1 MKLLNTDDLRLINSR
16 IGFATN
22 SSSSHAIV
30 VLKDSS
36 QAYGQPSYDEFGW
49 EWFLQQ
55 SYEEK
60 LNYIYVSLNGEDCT
74 DSELIEYLDITQADV
89 KRLRQVD
96 DGYVDHDSVGLIGD
110 WSVAKTIL
118 KSDGIA
124 ILGGNDN
131 SEPPSWASA
140 LLTDELSSTQLDM
153 INAAYSRLSDDV
165 SMVRN
170 VDGSFITIAEPHVVT
185 IFNSDDGYKRRYS
198 TNNSKE
204 VYLSSPELVDIKI
217 TDYCPYGCSYC
228 YQNSTVDGIH
238 ADINTLLDMVDTMAN
253 TAVFELAIGG
263 GEPTLH
269 PNFMEFI
276 EYAYIGK
283 NIVPNFTTRNLALF
297 KGDIHETSKMLGMIG
312 GFAYSVDNPSDVKR
326 YGDLLTHWIDKAE
339 NYYIES
345 KIKVSDFKNS
355 IETTHRQYF
364 DIINALFDKVSFQIV
379 LGSMDRVAYQE
390 LIESIS
396 YTITNTAERLTDLNK
411 QFRSA
416 EKIMREQCSGDG
428 GRITRWYE
436 SYIASD
442 KHPTIM
448 LLGYK
453 TTGRGTSP
461 VYDYTDTALD
471 DAIKYNRVCNVG
483 IDTSAAQQL
492 GKSLVEYNIDERTYY
507 TKEGVASCYIDA
519 VSKTMASSSYGVEVE
534 NGTMDN
540 YSHKTFLETF
550 QQYQHK
556 GMNAIPV
563 KLV

>member
-1 MKLLNTDDLRLINSR
+1 MKPLKTVDLRLISSR

-22 SSSSHAIV
+22 SSSSHSIV
-30 VLKDSS
+30 ALKDSS
-36 QAYGQPSYDEFGW
+36 HAHGHPEYDEFGW
-49 EWFLQQ
+49 EWFLQKT
-55 SYEEK
+55 YDEK
-60 LNYIYVSLNGEDCT
+60 LNYIYIAMNGEDCT
-74 DSELIEYLDITQADV
+74 DEELIRYLDINENDINRV
-89 KRLRQVD
+89 RSLD
-96 DGYVDHDSVGLIGD
+96 DGYIDHDSVGLISD

-140 LLTDELSSTQLDM
+140 LLADECPTSELDM
-153 INAAYSRLSDDV
+153 INVAYSRLTENV
-165 SMVRN
+165 LMVRHVSGN
-170 VDGSFITIAEPHVVT
+170 EITIAEPHAITV
-185 IFNSDDGYKRRYS
+185 FNSDTGYKRRYS
-198 TNNSKE
+198 TNNSEE

-228 YQNSTVDGIH
+228 YQNSTVDGVH
-238 ADINTLLDMVDTMAN
+238 ADIKTLKDMVDTMAN

-276 EYAYIGK
+276 EYAYLGK
-283 NIVPNFTTRNLALF
+283 NIVPNFTTRNLTFF
-297 KGDIHETSKMLGMIG
+297 KGDSHQTSKMLGMIG
-312 GFAYSVDNPSDVKR
+312 GFAYSVDNPTDVKR
-326 YGDLLTHWIDKAE
+326 YGELLTYWIDKAE

-345 KIKVSDFKNS
+345 KIKVSDFNKS
-355 IETTHRQYF
+355 IETTHCQYF

-379 LGSMDRVAYQE
+379 LGSMDRVAYQT

-396 YTITNTAERLTDLNK
+396 CTITDSVNRLTELNR

-416 EKIMREQCSGDG
+416 EKIMREQHINEKRSY
-428 GRITRWYE
+428 RWYE
-436 SYIASD
+436 SYIASA

-461 VYDYTDTALD
+461 VYDYTDTAFD
-471 DAIKYNRVCNVG
+471 DAIKFNRVCNVG
-483 IDTSAAQQL
+483 IDTSAARQL

-519 VSKTMASSSYGVEVE
+519 VSKTMASSSYGIEVE
-534 NGTMDN
+534 NGTMDS
-540 YSHKTFLETF
+540 YRPETFLETF

-556 GMNAIPV
+556 GMSAIPV